1 LKRATVVGEQSYGK
15 GSVQNII
22 PMGGGTAL
30 RLTIATY
37 HTPSGRTPNRVGI
50 TPDVVVEIDDAQRDM
65 LEKRWR
71 LDSLPPEEKKEV
83 EAWVDPVIE
92 KALR

>member
-1 LKRATVVGEQSYGK
+1 
-15 GSVQNII
+15 
-22 PMGGGTAL
+22 
-30 RLTIATY
+30 
-37 HTPSGRTPNRVGI
+37 VGI

-83 EAWVDPVIE
+83 EAWVDQVIE
-92 KALR
+92 KGIR